1 MTSFNVRLTSKNA
14 FKVQTTSGGIQVP
27 AQFSD
32 LSDFD
37 TANGLRDKYIIMYDA
52 ATQKYIPVNPDE
64 VLSASVTEPESP
76 GLPTDFKDQ
85 LDTDLDNRIDLDGG
99 TF

>member
-1 MTSFNVRLTSKNA
+1 MTSFNVKITTKSN

-37 TANGLRDKYIIMYDA
+37 TSSGLYDKYLIMYDA

-64 VLSASVTEPESP
+64 VLSATVTDTRSP